1 MNASERDKSKGGR
14 ARRWHGPWRGESRK
28 KTYVCK
34 TRMQLEHNLKNF
46 VRVNM
51 RFLATLYSY
60 WWWSELKPVRPQR
73 WRRERRGWR
82 ARKSEREE
90 EELASERGARGRRRK
105 PVFTAHKKA
114 RHKSTGFI
122 TRPPSLPRN
131 SARDK
136 RDSLQCQR
144 IRAIDDP
151 PLSVYFSS
159 IQQVKPAHPQC
170 SCRLSASDTKS
181 RTRGGRRGDLLPSD
195 TGSTAAYVSSSRA
208 EVSFLLKM

>member
-1 MNASERDKSKGGR
+1 MPQSETR
-14 ARRWHGPWRGESRK
+14 ARKGELDGGTARGEVRAAK
-28 KTYVCK
+28 RPMCVRLGC
-34 TRMQLEHNLKNF
+34 NLNF

-114 RHKSTGFI
+114 RHKSTSFI

-151 PLSVYFSS
+151 TLCVYFSS

-170 SCRLSASDTKS
+170 SSRLT
-181 RTRGGRRGDLLPSD
+181 
-195 TGSTAAYVSSSRA
+195 
-208 EVSFLLKM
+208 ECF